1 MVAWFTKSLPM
12 VKLGLAKKQQ
22 NEQNR
27 AMFVLPYIRL
37 QSSNSFE
44 SCMFGKNKVVAKG
57 FCRFWKANMA
67 LQPCTQS
74 FSCRKFWRKIEATKL
89 FSLCLWVQIMCLT
102 PKVGPNKKFW
112 PRAFEW
118 YLCHWWVA
126 SVAIGTASQSWSTL
140 QYRLKMTLQL
150 KRHYAMSNA
159 EGFRSKKFGHFRL
172 FLHTFWCSNSKN

>member
-1 MVAWFTKSLPM
+1 MYWSNLHWNCESKVKSVFQEEASLHSDAMVARFTKSLSM
-12 VKLGLAKKQQ
+12 VKLDLTKKQQ
-22 NEQNR
+22 NGQNR

-44 SCMFGKNKVVAKG
+44 SCLFGKNEVVAKG

-102 PKVGPNKKFW
+102 PKVRPNKNFR
-112 PRAFEW
+112 PR
-118 YLCHWWVA
+118 
-126 SVAIGTASQSWSTL
+126 
-140 QYRLKMTLQL
+140 
-150 KRHYAMSNA
+150 
-159 EGFRSKKFGHFRL
+159 GFRMVPLSFMSR
-172 FLHTFWCSNSKN
+172 TCSQRYANPKLEYPPIQT